1 MPYDDE
7 AILSR
12 TAVRPHAKV
21 AVYAAADNAY
31 KEGKP
36 QAWKHLGDIE
46 AGQEQLRV
54 SLKELGATKFCK
66 FALVSP
72 HETLTGW
79 LVR

>member
-1 MPYDDE
+1 MPP
-7 AILSR
+7 R
-12 TAVRPHAKV
+12 TMP
-21 AVYAAADNAY
+21 
-31 KEGKP
+31 
-36 QAWKHLGDIE
+36 KHLGDIE